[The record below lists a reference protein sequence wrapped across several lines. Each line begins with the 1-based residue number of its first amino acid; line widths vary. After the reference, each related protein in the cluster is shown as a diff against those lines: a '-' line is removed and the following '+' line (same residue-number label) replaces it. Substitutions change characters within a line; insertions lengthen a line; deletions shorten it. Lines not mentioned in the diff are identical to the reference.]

1 MSTPSSRVQQLM
13 ACFQET
19 TERFHASAPMVML
32 STGRFGPGHYR
43 EYLRQVFHHTRDNP
57 GLMALAASKLRGR
70 DRELGVWWLKHALE
84 EQGHDQWAL
93 QDLAQLGEDVSAV
106 PLENP
111 LPTTRAL
118 HAFAMDQIQQRGPL
132 GHLGYLWLLEFLPTR
147 SGDHYLALLARQG
160 IPEQAMSFLIRH
172 ARIDAHHTQ
181 LLCRYADHMVRS
193 AADLDQVCQAMQ
205 ATGRVYEDFLRGVIE
220 QVDAPRAR
228 GVNLAEQAR
237 A

>member
-1 MSTPSSRVQQLM
+1 MSTLSSPVQPLM

-19 TERFHASAPMVML
+19 ADRFHDSAPMVML
-32 STGRFGPGHYR
+32 GTGRFGLGHYR

-57 GLMALAASKLRGR
+57 GLMALAASRLRGP
-70 DRELGVWWLKHALE
+70 DRELGAWWLKHALE

-93 QDLAQLGEDVSAV
+93 QDLALLGEDVSAV
-106 PLENP
+106 AMENP

-118 HAFAMDQIQQRGPL
+118 HAFASDQIQQRGAL
-132 GHLGYLWLLEFLPTR
+132 GHLGYLWFLEFLPTR
-147 SGDHYLALLARQG
+147 SGDRYMALLAQQG

-172 ARIDAHHTQ
+172 ARIDEHHTQ

-193 AADLDQVCQAMQ
+193 AADLDLVCQAMQ

-220 QVDAPRAR
+220 QADAPRAR
-228 GVNLAEQAR
+228 GINLAEQAR